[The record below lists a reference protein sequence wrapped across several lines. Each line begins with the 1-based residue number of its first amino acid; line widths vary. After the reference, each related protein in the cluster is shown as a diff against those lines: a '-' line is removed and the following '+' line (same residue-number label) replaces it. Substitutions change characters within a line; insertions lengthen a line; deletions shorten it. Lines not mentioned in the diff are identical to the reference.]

1 MVSKVPPLFI
11 SSSWAVTKE
20 QIVGVG
26 TVAADAENLDKVE
39 ELPVDISNDCNGRAD
54 VNDIGLAHKKLFRL
68 GADGLDD

>member
-1 MVSKVPPLFI
+1 MFI

-39 ELPVDISNDCNGRAD
+39 ELSMDISNNCNGRAD
-54 VNDIGLAHKKLFRL
+54 VDDVRLAHKKLFRL
-68 GADGLDD
+68 GADSLDD